1 MDTKKRD
8 EFSDKKDYL
17 RLYAKYSSLV
27 FLMILIVLI
36 GAFGGWELDKVLEL
50 KFPVFTVILILLAA
64 FLSLFYMIRTLM
76 KK

>member
-1 MDTKKRD
+1 MDKKKHD
-8 EFSDKKDYL
+8 ELSDNKDYL

-27 FLMILIVLI
+27 IQMILIVLI
-36 GAFGGWELDKVLEL
+36 GAFGGWELDKIVDL
-50 KFPVFTVILILLAA
+50 KYPIFTVILILLAA